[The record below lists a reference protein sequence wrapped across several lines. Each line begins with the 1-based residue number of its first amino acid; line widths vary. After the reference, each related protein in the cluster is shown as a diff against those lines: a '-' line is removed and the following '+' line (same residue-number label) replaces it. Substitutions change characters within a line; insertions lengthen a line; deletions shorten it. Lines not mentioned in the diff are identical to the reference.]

1 MNVLVF
7 GDASNLT
14 YNLTRFLLQEE
25 HRVTLVEPI
34 EFGQSV
40 NYDKYKRF
48 VQFQDDLKM
57 SSYHDTISSLTATTC
72 AIGQPSDNPF
82 SHVIIR
88 AIESFRHS
96 PDFLVETVNCLTSV
110 MEELKTISS
119 SPRLTLISNGTD
131 DEQCDHCSQRATSYQ
146 SIARTMVQSILRLY
160 NKLFSIPVTRLVIS
174 DVVNYDVEYNTTTSM
189 LTSPMLTQSTSE
201 TVYLNRKSSMW
212 SFLNTILSF
221 FRKDESAPI
230 SDLEQES
237 RVDVVFST
245 YFTLKKDP
253 ERGSYKKT
261 NRYSF
266 VVQTSDNPF
275 SHVII
280 MAIESFRYSPDFLV
294 ETVKCL
300 TSVMEELK
308 TLSSSPHL
316 TFITDGIDDEQCDY
330 CSQRATSYQSINRAM
345 IQSILHRYSELF
357 NIPVTRLVISD
368 VVNYHI
374 DYCTITSILL
384 PPVLT
389 QAVGETVYLNSGSNT
404 WSFLNIILSVFR
416 TDEPAHISDHG
427 QDRTVDVV
435 LSTYFTLKKDP
446 QRGRYKKTNSYSYIS
461 AWHKSL
467 TKLGLRGVVFHDGL
481 DSSFIDSVKPKM
493 HFEKV
498 VLGKRSLNDDR
509 YFHYLQYVEKHPHL
523 THILMTDI
531 ADVTFKRDPFEL
543 MRMFDHHLFPSE
555 GKLFNRIKSNGGLK
569 KY

>member
-1 MNVLVF
+1 MLALPTYTNVDLLKPWSSGRPMNVLVF
-7 GDASNLT
+7 GDASIFT
-14 YNLTRFLLQEE
+14 YNLTGFLLQQE

-34 EFGQSV
+34 EFGQNV

-57 SSYHDTISSLTATTC
+57 SSYHDTISFLTATTC
-72 AIGQPSDNPF
+72 AVVQPSDNPF
-82 SHVIIR
+82 SHIIIM

-110 MEELKTISS
+110 MEELKTMSS
-119 SPRLTLISNGTD
+119 SPRLTLISDGTD

-160 NKLFSIPVTRLVIS
+160 NNLFSIPVTRLVIS
-174 DVVNYDVEYNTTTSM
+174 DVANYDVEYNT
-189 LTSPMLTQSTSE
+189 
-201 TVYLNRKSSMW
+201 
-212 SFLNTILSF
+212 
-221 FRKDESAPI
+221 
-230 SDLEQES
+230 
-237 RVDVVFST
+237 
-245 YFTLKKDP
+245 
-253 ERGSYKKT
+253 
-261 NRYSF
+261 
-266 VVQTSDNPF
+266 
-275 SHVII
+275 I
-280 MAIESFRYSPDFLV
+280 M
-294 ETVKCL
+294 
-300 TSVMEELK
+300 
-308 TLSSSPHL
+308 
-316 TFITDGIDDEQCDY
+316 
-330 CSQRATSYQSINRAM
+330 
-345 IQSILHRYSELF
+345 SILMS
-357 NIPVTRLVISD
+357 
-368 VVNYHI
+368 
-374 DYCTITSILL
+374 
-384 PPVLT
+384 PVLT

-404 WSFLNIILSVFR
+404 WSFLNRILSVFR
-416 TDEPAHISDHG
+416 TDDSAHISDLG
-427 QDRTVDVV
+427 QDSSVDVV

-531 ADVTFKRDPFEL
+531 ADVTFMRDPFEL

-555 GKLFNRIKSNGGLK
+555 GQLFNRIKSNGGLRK
-569 KY
+569 NIKECFLKHTQLNSSIEWLYHLKPGYNAGVIGGPRHIVLRFLRILTALLETLPVKVNCNMAAVNYVVHNYFNDVVFTGFPFTSILNQKNPRGVYVLHK